1 MINFEIDST
10 DIDDLKTTN
19 NSSILGDI
27 KKIAG
32 DILKKG
38 GKVII
43 KRSYMNSPDDF
54 IKGFTSK
61 EDFDNWWDDVV
72 K

>member
-1 MINFEIDST
+1 MINFEIDVT
-10 DIDDLKTTN
+10 DIEDLKEKN

-27 KKIAG
+27 KKVAG
-32 DILKKG
+32 DILGKG

-61 EDFDNWWDDVV
+61 KDFDNWWDNVV